1 MGDDNPIDKESEV
14 YGRLDVLRLLDDF
27 IENVMRSKKL

>member
-1 MGDDNPIDKESEV
+1 MEDDNPMDKESEV

-27 IENVMRSKKL
+27 VENVMRTKKT